1 VIFKKFFTI
10 FVYRKTEKLM
20 IKLPTEKRTQALR
33 KNPKRLIIY
42 GKPKCG
48 KTTIVGQLDD
58 TLILNMEKGGTDHLN
73 NIMSTNVIGLTPP
86 KESAEARAARHE
98 RADYYLS
105 EVITEIRRI
114 KKDTGSYPY
123 QRVVV
128 DTVTQLEEWCEDYA
142 TMKYMQS
149 VQGKSFNR
157 VDGKKGGAVLPK
169 NQWESVLTLPQGA
182 GYLWLRLA
190 FADWLSMIDD
200 LAPDIIL
207 IAHLK
212 DKLVN
217 KSGKEMTSADLYL
230 TGRIAQ
236 IVSASSD
243 AIGYVYRKKNKTYI
257 NFKSTDDTCGS
268 RCAHLKGQEICIM
281 EEDADFNIIST
292 HWDDIYVD
300 QKEEV
305 VA

>member
-1 VIFKKFFTI
+1 MV
-10 FVYRKTEKLM
+10 
-20 IKLPTEKRTQALR
+20 KLPTQKRQYALR

-58 TLILNMEKGGTDHLN
+58 TLILNMEKGGTDHLS
-73 NIMSTNVIGLTPP
+73 NIMALNIIGLTPP
-86 KESAEARAARHE
+86 KETPEKREARHE
-98 RADYYLS
+98 AEHYYLS
-105 EVITEIRRI
+105 EIIVQIKNIR
-114 KKDTGSYPY
+114 KTTGKYPY
-123 QRVVV
+123 NKVVV
-128 DTVTQLEEWCEDYA
+128 DTATQLEEWCEDFA

-157 VDGKKGGAVLPK
+157 EGGKKGGTILPRNK
-169 NQWESVLTLPQGA
+169 WESVLTLAQGA

-190 FADWLSMIDD
+190 FSEWLTMIDE

-243 AIGYVYRKKNKTYI
+243 AIGYVYRKKNNTYI

-268 RCAHLKGQEICIM
+268 RCDHLKGQEGLIM
-281 EEDADFNIIST
+281 EEDKDFNITAS
-292 HWDDIYVD
+292 HWDSIYIEEDVAKATPKE
-300 QKEEV
+300 KEELV
-305 VA
+305 

>member
-1 VIFKKFFTI
+1 MVQ
-10 FVYRKTEKLM
+10 
-20 IKLPTEKRTQALR
+20 LPTEKRSHALR

-48 KTTIVGQLDD
+48 KTTIVAQLDD
-58 TLILNMEKGGTDHLN
+58 TLILNMEKGGADHLS
-73 NIMSTNVIGLTPP
+73 NIMTVNIIGLAPT
-86 KESAEARAARHE
+86 KESPANREERH
-98 RADYYLS
+98 AKGNYYLI
-105 EVITEIRRI
+105 EVIKSI
-114 KKDTGSYPY
+114 KQLKQETGAFPY
-123 QRVVV
+123 KKVVV
-128 DTVTQLEEWCEDYA
+128 DTVTQLEEWCEDFA

-157 VDGKKGGAVLPK
+157 EGGKKGGAVLPRNK
-169 NQWESVLTLPQGA
+169 WESVLTLPQGA

-190 FADWLSMIDD
+190 FSEWLAMVDE
-200 LAPDIIL
+200 LAPDVIL

-268 RCAHLKGQEICIM
+268 RCGHLKGKEVLIM
-281 EEDADFNIIST
+281 EEDSDFNIIANY
-292 HWDDIYVD
+292 WNDIYITEKE
-300 QKEEV
+300 KEEEL
-305 VA
+305 A

>member
-1 VIFKKFFTI
+1 
-10 FVYRKTEKLM
+10 M
-20 IKLPTEKRTQALR
+20 IQLPTEKRTYAVR

-48 KTTIVGQLDD
+48 KTTLVAQLDN
-58 TLILNMEKGGTDHLN
+58 TLILNMEKGGTDHLA
-73 NIMSTNVIGLTPP
+73 NIMSVDIIGLTPT
-86 KESAEARAARHE
+86 KESPAMRDARHQ
-98 RADYYLS
+98 AGKYYLI
-105 EVITEIRRI
+105 EVINQIKKI

-123 QRVVV
+123 QRVVI
-128 DTVTQLEEWCEDYA
+128 DTATQLEEWCEDFA

-157 VDGKKGGAVLPK
+157 EGGKKGGAVLPK
-169 NQWESVLTLPQGA
+169 NKWESVLTLPQGA

-190 FADWLSMIDD
+190 FSEWLSMIDE

-217 KSGKEMTSADLYL
+217 KSGKEMSSADLYL

-257 NFKSTDDTCGS
+257 NFKSTDDTCAKKS
-268 RCAHLKGQEICIM
+268 
-281 EEDADFNIIST
+281 
-292 HWDDIYVD
+292 V
-300 QKEEV
+300 
-305 VA
+305 

>member
-1 VIFKKFFTI
+1 MV
-10 FVYRKTEKLM
+10 
-20 IKLPTEKRTQALR
+20 KLPTEKRTRALR

-48 KTTIVGQLDD
+48 KTTLVGLLTD
-58 TLILNMEKGGTDHLN
+58 TLILNMEKGGTDHLS
-73 NIMSTNVIGLTPP
+73 NIMSMDIIGLTPS
-86 KESAEARAARHE
+86 KEATTSRDARHE
-98 RADYYLS
+98 RGEYYL
-105 EVITEIRRI
+105 IEIINQIRKI

-128 DTVTQLEEWCEDYA
+128 DTVTQLEVWCEDFA

-157 VDGKKGGAVLPK
+157 EGGKKGGPVLPK
-169 NQWESVLTLPQGA
+169 NKWESVLTLPQGA

-190 FADWLSMIDD
+190 FADWLSMIDE

-207 IAHLK
+207 VAHLK

-236 IVSASSD
+236 IISASSD

-268 RCAHLKGQEICIM
+268 RCNHLKGKEILLM
-281 EEDADFNIIST
+281 EEDSDFNIT
-292 HWDDIYVD
+292 ANYWDDIYI
-300 QKEEV
+300 ESV
-305 VA
+305 VEATI

>member
-1 VIFKKFFTI
+1 MNI
-10 FVYRKTEKLM
+10 
-20 IKLPTEKRTQALR
+20 LPTEVRTEPLR
-33 KNPKRLIIY
+33 LNPKRLIIY

-48 KTTIVGQLDD
+48 KTTLVGQLNN
-58 TLILNMEKGGTDHLN
+58 TLILNMEKGGTDHLS
-73 NIMSTNVIGLTPP
+73 NIMSVDIIGLQPF
-86 KESAEARAARHE
+86 KETAAVKEKRLNARKF
-98 RADYYLS
+98 YLS
-105 EVITEIRRI
+105 EIIVEI
-114 KKDTGSYPY
+114 KKVKTKTGKYPY
-123 QRVVV
+123 KRVVV
-128 DTVTQLEEWCEDYA
+128 DTATQLEEWCEDFA

-157 VDGKKGGAVLPK
+157 EGGRKDGNMLPRNK
-169 NQWESVLTLPQGA
+169 WESVLTLAQGA

-190 FADWLSMIDD
+190 FSDWLKLIDE

-212 DKLVN
+212 DKLVD
-217 KSGKEMTSADLYL
+217 KAGKETTSHDLYL

-268 RCAHLKGQEICIM
+268 RCSHLKGRDVLMM
-281 EEDADFNIIST
+281 EEDSDFNITET
-292 HWDDIYVD
+292 HWDDIYID
-300 QKEEV
+300 DK
-305 VA
+305 